1 MEAYRST
8 TYGRPGS
15 SFSRLLLWG
24 CVVALCTYGVLF
36 IYSTGYV
43 ADEYPVRPNWWR
55 QLIWIAVSAVACFT
69 VASMNPKGL
78 AWRTFVWGGYG
89 TSVLMLILVLA
100 FGRVIGGA
108 RRWLDIGPVM
118 LQPAEFANFFMLM
131 ALCETAVWQG
141 NGWKWRLS
149 KLIGI
154 SVLLLIP
161 LTLILAEPSFGNA
174 FSAVPPIFCIIGIR
188 YFNKRIWG
196 ALVIFGMLAL
206 FIAWG
211 GVLMLRNNHGKSAAS
226 RASEDKAFVTRLLH
240 SYHSRRLKS
249 YLTPQGDWN
258 ERQSV
263 MTLASGGPFGKGYL
277 QGTMKS
283 LGYLPRTV
291 APTDFIFSVIGE
303 ELGFFT
309 GCLPVLLLYMALFS
323 IGFRWTSHAANEQAC
338 LRSTGVLML
347 LAIHVFINVGM
358 TVRLIPVIGLPLP
371 LLSYGGSFTLMTF
384 LCLGVLQASS
394 QSEFHDPND
403 DHYAMTTNE
412 WSLGRILRIRV
423 NTRQ

>member
-1 MEAYRST
+1 MELHRHT
-8 TYGRPGS
+8 TYSHPGS
-15 SFSRLLLWG
+15 SFSQILLWG
-24 CVVALCTYGVLF
+24 CVIALCAYGVLF
-36 IYSTGYV
+36 IYSTGYI

-55 QLIWIAVSAVACFT
+55 QLIWISFSAVACFM

-78 AWRTFVWGGYG
+78 GWKMFVWGGYG
-89 TSVLMLILVLA
+89 ASMLMLVFVLA

-131 ALCETAVWQG
+131 ALCEAVVWQG
-141 NGWKWRLS
+141 KSWKWRLS
-149 KLIGI
+149 KILGI
-154 SVLLLIP
+154 SLMIIIP
-161 LTLILAEPSFGNA
+161 LGLILAEPSFGNA

-188 YFNKRIWG
+188 YFNKRLWG
-196 ALVIFGMLAL
+196 ATIIFSLLCL
-206 FIAWG
+206 FLAWG
-211 GVLMLRNNHGKSAAS
+211 TVMMLRNNPEILEEKSTI
-226 RASEDKAFVTRLLH
+226 EDKTFISRFFH

-309 GCLPVLLLYMALFS
+309 GCLPVLFLYMVLFS
-323 IGFRWTSHAANEQAC
+323 IGFHWASHTADEQAC
-338 LRSTGVLML
+338 LRCTGVLML
-347 LAIHVFINVGM
+347 LAIHVFVNVGM

-394 QSEFHDPND
+394 HSECYDTD
-403 DHYAMTTNE
+403 DGDYAAATNE
-412 WSLGRILRIRV
+412 WSLGRLLRIRV
-423 NTRQ
+423 KAHQ